1 MSTFAMMI
9 RACAISALLVGASA
23 CAIQPGEADPEPA
36 SSSAED
42 PAAPEKQGGEAK
54 DERQSSCTRTPAGHF
69 FCCFWTD
76 DGTFMGCDD

>member
-1 MSTFAMMI
+1 MM

-36 SSSAED
+36 GSSAAD
-42 PAAPEKQGGEAK
+42 PAGSEEQVGEAK
-54 DERQSSCTRTPAGHF
+54 EEMQSTCTKTPAGHI

-76 DGTFMGCDD
+76 SGSYIGCDD